1 MKALATIVSIWVP
14 HLDALGLVYTALS
27 HCDGGNV
34 FEHAV
39 NSNEIQNV
47 TYGFQQDLRANAPS
61 PPMSQGG
68 HSMCSLDK
76 SHLAF
81 AFVFP
86 IFVQS
91 FLCANSWW
99 AVLPHRMVQLP
110 MLIFCWMAIEVRA
123 EDRRAHKDTLGALLA
138 SAFVMLI
145 ATYYYECSSR
155 KAYTSEK
162 KIRHLEAKLNG
173 IGVV

>member
-1 MKALATIVSIWVP
+1 MP
-14 HLDALGLVYTALS
+14 HLDALALVYTAVF
-27 HCDGGNV
+27 HCGGGEV
-34 FEHAV
+34 KVGEH
-39 NSNEIQNV
+39 QNM
-47 TYGFQQDLRANAPS
+47 TYGFQHDLGSSTPPLAPS
-61 PPMSQGG
+61 
-68 HSMCSLDK
+68 MCNIRT
-76 SHLAF
+76 SHLTLAF
-81 AFVFP
+81 TVPIYLQAFH
-86 IFVQS
+86 
-91 FLCANSWW
+91 CAISWW

-145 ATYYYECSSR
+145 ATYYYECSAR